1 MEMSIFNNRHNVVP
15 RRQVGTVPVQV
26 GTVPVHSYWHLE
38 LQLGSWLDQSRA
50 TSFNASIFGINHS
63 TGTPKGSAS
72 EAVQPRLGE
81 EA

>member
-15 RRQVGTVPVQV
+15 RRQV